1 MTVDTKTKTKTE
13 TKAKGPKARTF
24 VVVLND
30 DTQHA
35 VEADDIKFK
44 NSGTLDECYE
54 FTLKHKTVGIFPLQN
69 VKLIKSVEKPIEPAA
84 VTNTIDL
91 KSWDQYGR
99 FIPYFT
105 RSVRDPEA
113 VWFKYRVNV

>member
-1 MTVDTKTKTKTE
+1 MTVDTKTN

-24 VVVLND
+24 IIVLND

-35 VEADDIKFK
+35 VEADDFEFK
-44 NSGTLDECYE
+44 NSGTLNECYE

-69 VKLIKSVEKPIEPAA
+69 VKLIKSVEKPVEPAA

-91 KSWDQYGR
+91 RPWSDYPR
-99 FIPYFT
+99 FVPYFGYPD
-105 RSVRDPEA
+105 RYFRYSV
-113 VWFKYRVNV
+113 V